1 MENLNHRG
9 WEKSLEKLKEKWLYF
24 TEGLF
29 TVIREEEMRIRREEV
44 EKSQPRI

>member
-9 WEKSLEKLKEKWLYF
+9 WEQSLEKLKEKWLDF